1 MSLRI
6 ARLIPALVVFAAL
19 PSCTWPWKKEIP
31 RAQPIRFPSADEAD
45 AAQPKKPR
53 QVGTILMVNTEGNF
67 VLIDSSGWT
76 APEPGTALKCFR
88 DGAETGVIA
97 VGSERQGARVAADVV
112 TGTPRKGDGVF
123 R

>member
-1 MSLRI
+1 MFLRI
-6 ARLIPALVVFAAL
+6 ARIIPAVVVLAAL
-19 PSCTWPWKKEIP
+19 PSCAWPWKKEIP
-31 RAQPIRFPSADEAD
+31 RAQPIRFPSADATD
-45 AAQPKKPR
+45 TAHPKKPR

-88 DGAETGVIA
+88 DGTETGVIA
-97 VGSERQGARVAADVV
+97 VGSERQGTRMAADVV

-123 R
+123 